1 MVVALTVSSVAAL
14 TAISILAKENKN
26 SCFGAAL
33 EKRCRPYVTRGAQ
46 RVPTARYLAVGQM
59 AGKASYLSLESLA
72 CIASAIGARIVC
84 YNSIELRHLSKS
96 QSKQLVTQTTG

>member
-33 EKRCRPYVTRGAQ
+33 ENRCRGPYVTRGAQ
-46 RVPTARYLAVGQM
+46 RVPTAMYLAVGQM
-59 AGKASYLSLESLA
+59 AGSTSYLSFEPLT
-72 CIASAIGARIVC
+72 CIALRIRACIVC
-84 YNSIELRHLSKS
+84 YNSIEHRHQLGS
-96 QSKQLVTQTTG
+96 QSKQLVT